1 MPPRLR
7 KVDTLY
13 GEMGTRILEAVR
25 SAIAPETEILCLVGP
40 GGGSIVRIANSTMR
54 DALMAGETG
63 TCQSVLRAL
72 DEAMVLDGIDII
84 VIERQPPDHLHATV
98 GAGWE
103 RFWREGRSKGIPDG
117 VADPLFRRI
126 MNLYAVLRRWDASED
141 SVRSHVDRLFERAL
155 ASL

>member
-1 MPPRLR
+1 MR
-7 KVDTLY
+7 KIDTLY

-25 SAIAPETEILCLVGP
+25 SAISPESEILCLVGP
-40 GGGSIVRIANSTMR
+40 GGIIVRISDTTLR
-54 DALMAGETG
+54 DALMAGDAS
-63 TCQSVLRAL
+63 TCLSILRAL
-72 DEAMVLDGIDII
+72 DEAMALDGIDII

-103 RFWREGRSKGIPDG
+103 RFWREGRSKGVPDG

-126 MNLYAVLRRWDASED
+126 MKLYAVLRRWHASED
-141 SVRSHVDRLFERAL
+141 SVRSHVDRMFARAL